1 MKLACAQQR
10 DQNRIDLPKT
20 TEHGGY
26 YIPVA
31 HEAGSVMA
39 VDVAAGSRLRA
50 RSATVAWRLGAV
62 LLLGATLRLGL
73 LAAGVLPFN
82 ADEAVVG
89 LMARHILQGER
100 PLFFY
105 GQAYLGSLDAWLVAG
120 AFAVLGQSSA
130 AIRLV
135 QVACFLGTL
144 ATTYFLALRIFR
156 SQWAAGAAGV
166 FLAVPAVLVTLY
178 TTVSLGGYGEVVL
191 IGNVLLLLALAV
203 LDPAPTAPRA
213 RLLGAWLLLGLLGGL
228 GFWAF
233 PLVVVYLIPI
243 GVYALVTL
251 WRAPRRLA
259 IGTLLS
265 LFGFAIGASPWIGYT
280 ITHGSITV
288 LESTG
293 LAVAGASP
301 SNPVF
306 SAIGHVFNFLLFG
319 LTVIW
324 GLRPPWSARF
334 LALPLIPFALAFHVA
349 IFIYAIRRIGRRGD
363 AATPGRWLLIG
374 VLACVVLGFVFTPF
388 GADPSG
394 RYFLPMAAPL
404 ALFTADALH
413 WLRLRRK
420 RPSVWRK
427 WFGQT
432 LALGLVAFNWW
443 GTVQSAADF
452 PPGLTTQ
459 FDAVAQLDQRKL
471 ADLMAFLRAN
481 GETRGYTNYWNAYP
495 LAFESREEL
504 IFVPRLPYHADLR
517 FSPRDDRYA
526 LYDEQVAASPRAAYI
541 TSRNPALNARLK
553 SGFYRLGVA
562 YREQQIGDFDVFYAL
577 SRRVTPDE
585 LGLGAACCD

>member
-1 MKLACAQQR
+1 
-10 DQNRIDLPKT
+10 
-20 TEHGGY
+20 
-26 YIPVA
+26 
-31 HEAGSVMA
+31 MA
-39 VDVAAGSRLRA
+39 VDVAAGIRPRA
-50 RSATVAWRLGAV
+50 RSASLALRLPAAV
-62 LLLGATLRLGL
+62 LLLGALVRLGL

-82 ADEAVVG
+82 SDEAIVG

-120 AFAVLGQSSA
+120 AFAVLGQSVLV
-130 AIRLV
+130 IRLV
-135 QVACFLGTL
+135 QVLLFLGTL
-144 ATTYFLALRIFR
+144 ATTYALAQRIYR
-156 SQWAAGAAGV
+156 SPWVAGAACV

-178 TTVSLGGYGEVVL
+178 TTVSLGGYGEVLL
-191 IGNVLLLLALAV
+191 IGNLVLLLALYA
-203 LDPAPTAPRA
+203 LDLAPGPARS
-213 RLLGAWLLLGLLGGL
+213 RELGAWLLLGLLGGF

-233 PLVVVYLIPI
+233 PLIVVYLIPI
-243 GVYALVTL
+243 GVYILVTL
-251 WRAPRRLA
+251 WRTPGRLA
-259 IGTLLS
+259 AAVVLS
-265 LFGFAIGASPWIGYT
+265 AGGFAVGAAPWIWYAAN
-280 ITHGSITV
+280 HGLITV

-301 SNPVF
+301 GNPVF
-306 SAIGHVFNFLLFG
+306 SAFGHLFNFLLFG

-324 GLRPPWSARF
+324 GMRPPWSARF
-334 LALPLIPFALAFHVA
+334 LALPLIPFVLAFHAA
-349 IFIYAIRRIGRRGD
+349 ILIYAFQRLGRRGD
-363 AATPGRWLLIG
+363 QATPGRWLLMG
-374 VLACVVLGFVFTPF
+374 VLVCVVLGFVLTPF

-394 RYFLPMAAPL
+394 RYFLPMAVPL

-420 RPSVWRK
+420 RRSVWRK

-459 FDAVAQLDQRKL
+459 FDAVAQVDQRRL
-471 ADLMAFLRAN
+471 SELIEFLRAN
-481 GETRGYTNYWNAYP
+481 GEPRGYTNYWITYP
-495 LAFESREEL
+495 LAFESHEDL

-517 FSPRDDRYA
+517 YSARDDRYA
-526 LYDEQVAASPRAAYI
+526 PYDEQVAASERVAYI

-553 SGFYRLGVA
+553 SGLYRLGVK

-577 SRRVTPDE
+577 SQRVTPDQ
-585 LGLGAACCD
+585 LGLGEGCCD